1 MKNTIR
7 ENALLLAAHMRETAE
22 EIEYQ
27 VEQMT
32 IYRYYTLHRPPM
44 LGGVPIENLVG
55 CEMYMKPV
63 QSENGNVWGYVDY
76 TEPLTDDIIAD
87 CELVYA
93 SKIEGQ
99 EA

>member
-1 MKNTIR
+1 
-7 ENALLLAAHMRETAE
+7 
-22 EIEYQ
+22 
-27 VEQMT
+27 
-32 IYRYYTLHRPPM
+32 
-44 LGGVPIENLVG
+44 
-55 CEMYMKPV
+55 MYMKPV